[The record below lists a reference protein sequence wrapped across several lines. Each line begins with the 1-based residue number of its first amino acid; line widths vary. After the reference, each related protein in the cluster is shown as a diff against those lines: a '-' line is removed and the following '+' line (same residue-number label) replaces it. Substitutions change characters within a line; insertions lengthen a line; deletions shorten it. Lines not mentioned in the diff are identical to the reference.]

1 VSYVQVTHLT
11 GSEPGPGEYQPDH
24 APYGHNVPMRV
35 EMVPTGE
42 LVVDPE
48 TVRTFSRR
56 DLKAARRVIKRAG
69 VRIPLGVDKENRVL
83 VGEIILHVA
92 KELGLDALPV
102 VRIDDLDRLE
112 CQALSVAYARLG
124 ELGEFDHSKLKA
136 LMIQFEVELP
146 SFELED
152 LGFEVA
158 QIDLIMA
165 DEAEDE
171 PPVPE
176 LGTVAVS
183 RVGDLWLLG
192 NHKLLCGD
200 ARIGESYAILLDDV
214 KAKAVFTDPP
224 FGCAIDG
231 FVSTKGKHRE
241 FVGGTSGMSD
251 AEVASLFDDFNKAMA
266 PHLAPGAVVY
276 EVIDFRSLHALLDAG
291 SRYFGKLINMA
302 VWAKDRPGQGSFL
315 RSQTELIL
323 IWKTKGGKLR
333 NNVEL
338 GRHGRSRSNL
348 WSYPSGLTSSKG
360 SDEGDIL
367 SQHPTPKPVRLV
379 ADALFDTTRRGDV
392 VIDPFLGS
400 GTTLIAAEKTDRVC
414 FGLELD
420 PIYVDLII
428 RRWQAWSGNQVTHA
442 ITGELFDD
450 RAAATALIP
459 AQTDGDEHDG
469 E

>member
-1 VSYVQVTHLT
+1 MTYEHMTHLT
-11 GSEPGPGEYQPDH
+11 GVEPGLGNHQPDH

-35 EMVPTGE
+35 EMMPTGE
-42 LVVDPE
+42 LAVDPE

-56 DLKAARRVIKRAG
+56 DLKAARRIIKRAG

-124 ELGEFDHSKLKA
+124 ELGDFDNSKLKA

-165 DEAEDE
+165 DEAEEE
-171 PPVPE
+171 PSVPE
-176 LGTVAVS
+176 LGKVAVS

-192 NHKLLCGD
+192 DHKLLCGD
-200 ARIGESYAILLDDV
+200 ARLADSYAILLDDV

-266 PHLAPGAVVY
+266 PHLAPGAAIY

-291 SRYFGKLINMA
+291 SRYFGKLVNLA

-315 RSQTELIL
+315 RSQTEFIL

-360 SDEGDIL
+360 SDEGNML
-367 SQHPTPKPVRLV
+367 EHHPTPKPVRLV
-379 ADALFDTTRRGDV
+379 ADALFDTTRRGDL

-400 GTTLIAAEKTDRVC
+400 GTTLIAAEKTGRAC
-414 FGLELD
+414 YGLELD
-420 PIYVDLII
+420 PLYVDLII
-428 RRWQAWSGNQVTHA
+428 RRWQTWSGNPAVHA
-442 ITGELFDD
+442 VSGEPFDD
-450 RAAATALIP
+450 RAAAGSEEEP
-459 AQTDGDEHDG
+459 GTDKDAHDE
-469 E
+469 